1 MKKYAKIIATFG
13 FLIGCGVAANAEMQ
27 DDMIVNLRFEFVVSG
42 VALPAG
48 IYTVSHS
55 LGNDSGIL
63 KLTNR
68 AEGTSVFILPN
79 VNVSG
84 SFDNPHVSFQ
94 RIGEAR
100 FLSEIRTASEA
111 YQIPISHRSIMQATA
126 KSHDSVSASVG
137 SGSE

>member
-1 MKKYAKIIATFG
+1 MKKYARILVTFA

-27 DDMIVNLRFEFVVSG
+27 DNVIVNLPFEFVVSG
-42 VALPAG
+42 ATLPAG

-55 LGNDSGIL
+55 LGDDSGIL

-68 AEGTSVFILPN
+68 ALGTSVFILPK
-79 VNVSG
+79 VNVSV

-94 RIGEAR
+94 RVGEAR

-111 YQIPISHRSIMQATA
+111 YQIPVSHRSIMEAAA
-126 KSHDSVSASVG
+126 KSHDSVSASAG
-137 SGSE
+137 PGSE